1 MSKTNLS
8 ILNYA
13 TPQSII
19 NCESIE
25 SVLARLVCKSNFSL
39 NALSKSKEL
48 DFLIKKV
55 YKCKMPSANTLKQYV
70 NRYYTNI
77 KDEIK
82 EKIKKLGKDQDWT
95 ITFDEWTSV
104 GVKQVMNVNLHFKQQ
119 SFNLG
124 LIEVDG
130 ISCTSEHLLKLIE
143 AKLNDF
149 DLNTPGKTLIATA
162 DGAKVNMKLEKIS
175 KIHVQRCQNHG
186 INLAILDTFYS
197 KVSSRIELNTS
208 DEEDLNLSDESE
220 SQTTSSEVV
229 EYTSEEEEKEHENTD
244 RHLTIAM
251 LEYKSVIIKAR
262 KITNSIRNSPK
273 LRRILSKYAPLKP
286 IKEVKT
292 RWSSLAKI
300 TERFIKIL
308 PEIRHTFIDAKKI

>member
-1 MSKTNLS
+1 M
-8 ILNYA
+8 
-13 TPQSII
+13 
-19 NCESIE
+19 
-25 SVLARLVCKSNFSL
+25 
-39 NALSKSKEL
+39 
-48 DFLIKKV
+48 
-55 YKCKMPSANTLKQYV
+55 
-70 NRYYTNI
+70 
-77 KDEIK
+77 
-82 EKIKKLGKDQDWT
+82 
-95 ITFDEWTSV
+95 

-197 KVSSRIELNTS
+197 KASSQIELNTS

-262 KITNSIRNSPK
+262 KITNSI
-273 LRRILSKYAPLKP
+273 
-286 IKEVKT
+286 
-292 RWSSLAKI
+292 
-300 TERFIKIL
+300 
-308 PEIRHTFIDAKKI
+308 